1 MNMNLDENPLLQF
14 HRQVCYNPDVKSILL
29 ENEQFMK
36 LVQKKIL
43 SKFQNPQTKI
53 IWLKDLKDFRI
64 VMRDLQLVP
73 NFMSEYKVAQ
83 AF

>member
-1 MNMNLDENPLLQF
+1 MNLDENPLLQF

-53 IWLKDLKDFRI
+53 IWLKDLKDFRN

-73 NFMSEYKVAQ
+73 NFMSVYKVAQ

>member
-1 MNMNLDENPLLQF
+1 MNLDENPLLQF